1 MVGVS
6 GNEKVHFPGNELFE
20 VAHGVM
26 EAGLHR
32 SFGHAGLPRD
42 FSDLQVFVIAQ
53 HNDFAVFVGKPLNG
67 LGESGRAE
75 ILIEVIGLAGL
86 KGLLQ
91 DAFFIEHE
99 TLLFPQMPTAYV

>member
-1 MVGVS
+1 
-6 GNEKVHFPGNELFE
+6 
-20 VAHGVM
+20 M
-26 EAGLHR
+26 EAGLHS

-42 FSDLQVFVIAQ
+42 FLDLQVFVVAK
-53 HNDFAVFVGKPLNG
+53 NDDFAVFEGKLLNG
-67 LGESGRAE
+67 LGQRGRAE
-75 ILIEVIGLAGL
+75 ILVEVIGLAGL